1 MKSQFWTQSL
11 GVGAA
16 VAVMS
21 VACASR
27 MSQALGAQST
37 GAAERSLAA
46 DSTVR
51 SELAVIVAGAVAGDH
66 ATTAGVAAAVGRD
79 RAGTVGA
86 AAGVAGAGGDR
97 DGTAGAGAAGV
108 AAVGGDRA
116 GTAGG
121 SAVAGDAVHGQALYQ
136 ACAACHSIDENDIG
150 PKHRGVVGRPAGSV
164 EGYGYSAALK
174 QSGLTWDVGTLDRWL
189 TNPSALVPGTKM
201 FFKIDAARDRAD
213 LIAYLQQ
220 QK

>member
-1 MKSQFWTQSL
+1 MKLQFWTQYL

-16 VAVMS
+16 VAVLS

-27 MSQALGAQST
+27 MSRALGAERAGGAEHVAT
-37 GAAERSLAA
+37 AAGAASGAA
-46 DSTVR
+46 
-51 SELAVIVAGAVAGDH
+51 AGGPAVAGDP
-66 ATTAGVAAAVGRD
+66 
-79 RAGTVGA
+79 
-86 AAGVAGAGGDR
+86 
-97 DGTAGAGAAGV
+97 
-108 AAVGGDRA
+108 
-116 GTAGG
+116 
-121 SAVAGDAVHGQALYQ
+121 VHGQAVYQ
-136 ACAACHSIDENDIG
+136 ACAACHTIDENDIG

-201 FFKIDAARDRAD
+201 FFKIDAAQDRAD
-213 LIAYLQQ
+213 VIAYLQQ